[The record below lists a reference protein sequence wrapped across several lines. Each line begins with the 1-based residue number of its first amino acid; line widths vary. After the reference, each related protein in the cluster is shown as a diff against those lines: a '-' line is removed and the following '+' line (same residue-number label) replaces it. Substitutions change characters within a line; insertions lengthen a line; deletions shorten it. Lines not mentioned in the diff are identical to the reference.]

1 MNSSST
7 IFIQSVR
14 QCLTYQAFCRRIV
27 GLGEGADVS
36 SGWISKGFCY
46 CCLGYNFMEHMAQL
60 NYSLNQLSPFTITYL
75 FLVLPSSFGRLFLY
89 IPPKFRI
96 TNYTQKCGH
105 SGKFSQHLMR
115 FLKCFLM
122 SYRTLQGLTSVQ
134 CVRRVTFIA
143 VMFWLKCKKEKR
155 KVEELQM
162 FRRY

>member
-60 NYSLNQLSPFTITYL
+60 NSLNQLSPFTITYL
-75 FLVLPSSFGRLFLY
+75 FLVLPSSFGRLFFIYSPKIQNNKLY
-89 IPPKFRI
+89 LEMWAFREVFSALNEI
-96 TNYTQKCGH
+96 LEMFFDVLQNFIGLNICTACQK
-105 SGKFSQHLMR
+105 
-115 FLKCFLM
+115 
-122 SYRTLQGLTSVQ
+122 SYIYCCHVL
-134 CVRRVTFIA
+134 A
-143 VMFWLKCKKEKR
+143 EM
-155 KVEELQM
+155 
-162 FRRY
+162 